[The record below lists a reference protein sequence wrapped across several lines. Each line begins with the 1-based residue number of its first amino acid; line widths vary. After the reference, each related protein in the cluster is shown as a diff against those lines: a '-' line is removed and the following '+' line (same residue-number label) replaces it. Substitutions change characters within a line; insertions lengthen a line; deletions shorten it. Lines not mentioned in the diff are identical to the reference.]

1 MDIKSIYNVYLKE
14 QEKLNSRD
22 KNVFHASS
30 AGSCYRKQMYS
41 YYDYPSDTKDDKSYR
56 LLRLGTIVHKDLE
69 EAIKVKKEE
78 LRLTAEQELP
88 DAMSAAGL
96 TQITLSTGEKISIN
110 EFYAA
115 HISKANQQQAYQWL
129 LENGHEGIIKNEVSL
144 KFGRG
149 ESGIVDETVLALK
162 SRGLSPEV
170 KQSIHPSTLKAF
182 VKEQLTT
189 GNDIPTEPFGVYIG
203 TKAII
208 K

>member
-1 MDIKSIYNVYLKE
+1 MS
-14 QEKLNSRD
+14 EKPTFEEL
-22 KNVFHASS
+22 V
-30 AGSCYRKQMYS
+30 G
-41 YYDYPSDTKDDKSYR
+41 DTKPDSWDSEVTDNELATVSSLAQKQLNLANEVSGIEDM
-56 LLRLGTIVHKDLE
+56 LK
-69 EAIKVKKEE
+69 AKKEE
-78 LRLTAEQELP
+78 LRLCQEQELP

-144 KFGRG
+144 NFGRG